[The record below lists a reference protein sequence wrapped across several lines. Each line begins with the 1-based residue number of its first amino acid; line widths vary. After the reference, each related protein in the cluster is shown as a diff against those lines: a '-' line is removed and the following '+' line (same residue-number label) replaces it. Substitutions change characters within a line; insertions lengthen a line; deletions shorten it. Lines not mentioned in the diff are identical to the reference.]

1 MYKRQN
7 QYNGAHYFGDA
18 TPSLSLKAT
27 DASSAYLTIKCNV
40 GGDSVG
46 IHPSTIIKNI
56 VTEITIL
63 DTLDQGL
70 YTYDEAVRPI
80 EFIAVDA
87 RGNES
92 VPARSFQNI
101 APREA
106 ILEPNAISIIK
117 SIVFTANTHIDI
129 TFSAGVFGN
138 PSASIPVDAEDL
150 EISFSQNAGTA
161 TAVSLSLIHI

>member
-1 MYKRQN
+1 M
-7 QYNGAHYFGDA
+7 
-18 TPSLSLKAT
+18 
-27 DASSAYLTIKCNV
+27 
-40 GGDSVG
+40 
-46 IHPSTIIKNI
+46 
-56 VTEITIL
+56 
-63 DTLDQGL
+63 
-70 YTYDEAVRPI
+70 
-80 EFIAVDA
+80 DA

-161 TAVSLSLIHI
+161 TAVSIASVVNPAGNIPLVGDESIIRVLLNVTGTPNGLELLRLHRLALPAFLAGQQRLYLIRKLLAPNFYGI